1 MENIN
6 DNAALN
12 NDVEKYRN
20 LAALSYVLMP
30 LAAVMLILDKDSS
43 YVRHHVNQVICLLL
57 WFIASSV
64 VMIIPVLG
72 WIAGVAGMV
81 AGVVFMIMAIA
92 RTCKKEYY
100 EIPWIGKVG
109 FTPGAERGNIIAGA

>member
-30 LAAVMLILDKDSS
+30 LAVVMLILDKDSN
-43 YVRHHVNQVICLLL
+43 YVRHHVNQVICLLCSDDNTL
-57 WFIASSV
+57 FGLDSRRGRHGSRSGIYDNGHSAY
-64 VMIIPVLG
+64 LQ
-72 WIAGVAGMV
+72 AGVL
-81 AGVVFMIMAIA
+81 
-92 RTCKKEYY
+92 
-100 EIPWIGKVG
+100 
-109 FTPGAERGNIIAGA
+109 

>member
-30 LAAVMLILDKDSS
+30 LAAVMLILDKDSNP
-43 YVRHHVNQVICLLL
+43 RRNGVI
-57 WFIASSV
+57 
-64 VMIIPVLG
+64 
-72 WIAGVAGMV
+72 
-81 AGVVFMIMAIA
+81 
-92 RTCKKEYY
+92 
-100 EIPWIGKVG
+100 
-109 FTPGAERGNIIAGA
+109 

>member
-30 LAAVMLILDKDSS
+30 LAAVMLILDKDSN

-57 WFIASSV
+57 WFMASSV
-64 VMIIPVLG
+64 VMIIPFLG
-72 WIAGVAGMV
+72 WIARRGRHGSRSGIYDNGHSAYLQ
-81 AGVVFMIMAIA
+81 AGVL
-92 RTCKKEYY
+92 
-100 EIPWIGKVG
+100 
-109 FTPGAERGNIIAGA
+109 

>member
-30 LAAVMLILDKDSS
+30 LAAIMLILDSN

-57 WFIASSV
+57 WFMASSV
-64 VMIIPVLG
+64 VMIIPFLG

-81 AGVVFMIMAIA
+81 AGVVFMIMAIV
-92 RTCKKEYY
+92 RTCKREYY
-100 EIPWIGKVG
+100 EIPWIGKVR
-109 FTPGAERGNIIAGA
+109 FIPEA

>member
-30 LAAVMLILDKDSS
+30 
-43 YVRHHVNQVICLLL
+43 
-57 WFIASSV
+57 
-64 VMIIPVLG
+64 
-72 WIAGVAGMV
+72 
-81 AGVVFMIMAIA
+81 
-92 RTCKKEYY
+92 
-100 EIPWIGKVG
+100 
-109 FTPGAERGNIIAGA
+109 RGDNAHTG